1 MQTCLVCDDH
11 AMMRTALEG
20 AVALAWPDATIS
32 TAPDFPSGWSKAAEQ
47 PELILCD
54 LVMPGADPVSGIRKL
69 REVSPESHVLV
80 ITGSEDDRLLL
91 DLFDLGIA
99 GFVPKTAGGQ
109 IIEAAINLVLAG
121 GQYIPSRIIEIARQ
135 RPSGAPQARQDEK
148 SYDVSRLTERQIE
161 VLRYM
166 SRGESNKEIARSLS
180 LSPATIKAHAAA
192 IIGILGVTNRTEA
205 AFKARK
211 IGLL

>member
-20 AVALAWPDATIS
+20 AVAVAWPDATIS
-32 TAPDFPSGWSKAAEQ
+32 TASDFPSGWSMAAEH

-69 REVSPESHVLV
+69 REVSPLSHLLV

-109 IIEAAINLVLAG
+109 IIEAAIRLVLAG

-135 RPSGAPQARQDEK
+135 RPSSAPQSSGK
-148 SYDVSRLTERQIE
+148 LYDVSRLTERQIE

-205 AFKARK
+205 AFRARE